1 MSGNAYTDFLP
12 LDQNKNPGAA
22 VSLDGIIPSPDAP
35 VDSSQGI
42 FESMMGFNFD
52 AKSYPCEPG
61 VAYYRMRGYHAA
73 SSSFEHWIVTHPGT
87 ANPSGNTL
95 IDIEIEARFR

>member
-1 MSGNAYTDFLP
+1 MAGNAYTDFLP

-35 VDSSQGI
+35 IDSSQDI
-42 FESMMGFNFD
+42 FNNLMGFD
-52 AKSYPCEPG
+52 AKSYPCEDG
-61 VAYYRMRGYHAA
+61 VSYYRMRGYHAA
-73 SSSFEHWIVTHPGT
+73 SSSFEHWIVTDPRN
-87 ANPSGNTL
+87 ANPSGNIL